1 MLIYKIIR
9 YHDSSTS
16 QTVSKANMWRWRLF
30 LHLAGVKGFM
40 GLPGIPGGQGFPGAP
55 GNKGDMGIP
64 GNFLSSHITTS

>member
-1 MLIYKIIR
+1 
-9 YHDSSTS
+9 
-16 QTVSKANMWRWRLF
+16 
-30 LHLAGVKGFM
+30 M

>member
-1 MLIYKIIR
+1 MCGRGFCI
-9 YHDSSTS
+9 HDSSTS
-16 QTVSKANMWRWRLF
+16 QPVSKAKMWRWHLF

-64 GNFLSSHITTS
+64 GHFLSSHITNS